1 MFALK
6 VLSQTCSASPC
17 ERNWSAFDHIHS
29 KKRNRLLQSK
39 LNDLVYIQYNK
50 KLQQRFFE
58 RKHNVGSKSYDPIF
72 LREVDENDDWVVPD
86 DEALQDL
93 VNQGDDLTWEQ
104 VRAAQQAT
112 EARTN
117 TRSQNRR
124 GNVNASQSAYRLLD
138 IDIDDP
144 EVEEEEQVGNLTTE
158 DLFGEDLFGD
168 MEDEDEN
175 HDLEPNED

>member
-58 RKHNVGSKSYDPIF
+58 RKHNVGSKSYDSIF